1 MEKKKWK
8 FLVQGIAYLAIFAL
22 FIAMVVFLNSTS
34 NNSKKEEMDWVPEAK
49 EYPEGLELVAKN
61 ESMEL
66 YFEPAAVQFIVK
78 DTLTGTEWRSNPEN
92 ADKDTIAFG
101 QNKTAVQSLIGV
113 TYVDDQSSYYT
124 INSFAACVKDKTYTY
139 EYKDNGVY
147 LNLQFAKQGFEIPCF
162 FGIENDCFVAKVF
175 SSQIKQHGSLKVAEI
190 ALLPYFGAGS
200 LEDEGYMVVPDG
212 SGALIYYNNQKQ
224 NYQSYIQRI
233 YGNNLALNVQSSTKV
248 AEDATMPVF
257 GIKRNSDALLAV
269 ITQGE
274 YQAEIRAEVAKKT
287 TSNNTIYSNIVYI
300 QGENNTLLSGSDK
313 EESTV
318 MISPQHNEITYEISY
333 YFLEENAGYSEM
345 AARYHRYLTEE
356 KKMKSAAKT
365 EQKRANLTFLGGV
378 KVRETLLGIPYHTVK
393 PLTKFLELSETALE
407 LQKNTGNCFQLSMY
421 HIEKGGSES
430 KIPTSL
436 TYEGALGG
444 KKGYRKMT
452 QTLDAAGIPFYPV
465 YDPVTIKKSG
475 NGYRALDGVRNV
487 SRSASIQYEY
497 LLTTGAKDTSKT
509 PYYLVSPKYINKIVT
524 SLLESAQKKEV
535 QKLGI
540 SNLADSVYSD
550 FRKDSISAN
559 ETGVYWEE
567 ALKKAADSL
576 EELLLQGAYAYA
588 FPYADIITEV
598 PISSSQYDIE
608 DESIPF
614 YQMAVGGSA
623 ALYSKPVN
631 QSGNV
636 RELILRSIEYGVS
649 PSFLLMAKGAD
660 VLKDTDYQNYY
671 SVAFEDWQQEIQ
683 NILAELSDLDT
694 VFGQG
699 IIAHKKIQENI
710 YAATYQDGTVVYVNY
725 GEKDTDVSGI
735 TVPAMGFYRKGGN

>member
-1 MEKKKWK
+1 
-8 FLVQGIAYLAIFAL
+8 
-22 FIAMVVFLNSTS
+22 
-34 NNSKKEEMDWVPEAK
+34 
-49 EYPEGLELVAKN
+49 
-61 ESMEL
+61 
-66 YFEPAAVQFIVK
+66 
-78 DTLTGTEWRSNPEN
+78 
-92 ADKDTIAFG
+92 
-101 QNKTAVQSLIGV
+101 
-113 TYVDDQSSYYT
+113 
-124 INSFAACVKDKTYTY
+124 
-139 EYKDNGVY
+139 
-147 LNLQFAKQGFEIPCF
+147 
-162 FGIENDCFVAKVF
+162 
-175 SSQIKQHGSLKVAEI
+175 
-190 ALLPYFGAGS
+190 
-200 LEDEGYMVVPDG
+200 
-212 SGALIYYNNQKQ
+212 
-224 NYQSYIQRI
+224 
-233 YGNNLALNVQSSTKV
+233 
-248 AEDATMPVF
+248 MPVF

-287 TSNNTIYSNIVYI
+287 TSNNIIYSNIVYI

-356 KKMKSAAKT
+356 KEMKSVAKT

-407 LQKNTGNCFQLSMY
+407 LQKKTGNCFQISMY

-444 KKGYRKMT
+444 KKGYKKMT

-465 YDPVTIKKSG
+465 YDPMTIKKSG

-509 PYYLVSPKYINKIVT
+509 PYYLVSPKYINKIIT
-524 SLLESAQKKEV
+524 SLLKSAQKKEV
-535 QKLGI
+535 EKLGI

-559 ETGVYWEE
+559 KTGAYWEE

-636 RELILRSIEYGVS
+636 RELLLRSIEYGVS
-649 PSFLLMAKGAD
+649 PSFLLMAKEAD
-660 VLKDTDYQNYY
+660 ALKDTDYQNYY

-683 NILAELSDLDT
+683 SILTELSDLDT